1 MTEFDLPIMLT
12 FHNHRE
18 SAALVDSLEQAQ
30 EQVIWEQRATE
41 DGMVIVTILSVTSLE
56 ERAEEEDLEDA

>member
-12 FHNHRE
+12 FNNHHE
-18 SAALVDSLEQAQ
+18 SAGLVESLEQAK

-41 DGMVIVTILSVTSLE
+41 DGNVIVTILNIINLE
-56 ERAEEEDLEDA
+56 EKADREES